1 MAGAIVTMNIASRL
15 TGFSFAGNRRSRAE
29 MPRAAKSNAGRS
41 GNE

>member
-29 MPRAAKSNAGRS
+29 MPRAARAMPVIPATK
-41 GNE
+41 